1 MTFSDEKYRQILRE
15 NWGYPDFRGIQLDII
30 RSIGSGHDTLGLM
43 PTGGGKSITFQVPA
57 LSMPGT
63 CLVITPLIAL
73 MKDQVSHLSRRGIP
87 SLTVHAGQSR
97 QDMLR
102 NLDNCILGDYKF
114 LYVSP
119 ERLESDIF
127 ITKLKR
133 MNISFITVDESH
145 CISQWGYDFR
155 PSYLRIAEIRRLL
168 PNAPVLALTA
178 TATPEVVNDIC
189 SKLTLDAKDGQHDF
203 NVFKM
208 SFERKNLRYIVR
220 PAEDKFAMLLHILKS
235 VDGPSIVYTRSRD
248 GSREIAQHLTDSGV
262 EAIFYHAGLSN
273 TEKDV
278 RQHMWQ
284 DEKVRVMVATN
295 AFGMGIDKPNVRLV
309 IHADIP
315 DSVEAYFQE
324 AGRAGRDGK
333 TSYAVLL
340 FNNNDQRKLLHRIP
354 ETYPEKKYI
363 ARVYESLGS
372 FYQLA
377 VGDGFDVTYEFN
389 AQKFCRIFK
398 FFPTTMTSALKI
410 LDNAGYI
417 SYHEEEENH
426 SRLIFILTRDELY
439 RIHHLPRLT
448 EDIIQYVLRNYT
460 GIFSDYAYIE
470 EDRIA
475 QACDCTVNDVYEA
488 LKAVTY
494 QRILNYIPK
503 KNIPHITFRQRR
515 VETRHLHIPKNV
527 YEDRIEQFSK
537 RITSV
542 LEYASGNGTCRS
554 KYLLAYFGEKAGDC
568 GNCDVCIDDKRG
580 KDYLILA
587 ERFLKILS
595 DGEPHLPSDFNYD
608 GFSDVARKKAIE
620 WLISEEKI
628 EFKDGT
634 FRLR

>member
-1 MTFSDEKYRQILRE
+1 MRLTDEQYREILRE

-73 MKDQVSHLSRRGIP
+73 MKDQVSNLSRRGIP
-87 SLTVHAGQSR
+87 SLTVHAGQTR
-97 QDMLR
+97 EDMLR

-119 ERLESDIF
+119 ERLESDLF
-127 ITKLKR
+127 LTKLKR

-168 PNAPVLALTA
+168 PDVPILALTA

-189 SKLTLDAKDGQHDF
+189 CRLTLNSKDGQHHF

-208 SFERKNLRYIVR
+208 SFERKNLHYIVR
-220 PAEDKFAMLLHILKS
+220 PAEDKFAMLIHILKS
-235 VDGPSIVYTRSRD
+235 VDGPAIVYTRSRD
-248 GSREIAQHLTDSGV
+248 GSREIAKHLSENGI

-278 RQHMWQ
+278 KQRMWQ

-309 IHADIP
+309 IHADVP

-354 ETYPEKKYI
+354 ETYPEKAYI
-363 ARVYESLGS
+363 TRVYESLAY

-377 VGDGFDVTYEFN
+377 VGDGYGVTYEFN
-389 AQKFCRIFK
+389 AQKFCRNFK
-398 FFPTTMTSALKI
+398 IFPTTMVSALKI

-417 SYHEEEENH
+417 EYREEEENR
-426 SRLIFILTRDELY
+426 SRLVFILTRDELY

-460 GIFSDYAYIE
+460 GVFSDYAYIE

-475 QACDCTVNDVYEA
+475 QACGCTPNDVYEA
-488 LKAVTY
+488 LKSVTH

-503 KNIPHITFRQRR
+503 KNIPHIRYRQSR
-515 VETRHLHIPKNV
+515 VESRHLYIPKAV
-527 YEDRIEQFSK
+527 YEDRIDQFSK
-537 RITSV
+537 RINSII
-542 LEYASGNGTCRS
+542 EYISKVSTCRS
-554 KYLLAYFGEKAGDC
+554 KYLLAYFGEKSSEC
-568 GNCDVCIDDKRG
+568 GHCDVCIDHKRG
-580 KDYLILA
+580 KDYLALA
-587 ERFLKILS
+587 DRFLSVLA
-595 DGEPHLPSDFNYD
+595 DRLPHPPSDFNYD

-628 EFKDGT
+628 IFKDGQ
-634 FRLR
+634 FILR